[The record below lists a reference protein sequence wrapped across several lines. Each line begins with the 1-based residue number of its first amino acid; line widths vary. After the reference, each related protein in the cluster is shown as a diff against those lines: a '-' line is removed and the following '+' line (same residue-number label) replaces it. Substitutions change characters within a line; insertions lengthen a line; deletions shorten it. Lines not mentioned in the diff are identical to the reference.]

1 MRRTAEAAE
10 ATRVALIEKGVL
22 TFAEVGYHAARLDDV
37 AERAE
42 VTRGAV
48 YHHFGDKQGLLKAII
63 DRFIGAFDQSVDGL
77 VDRVIDGAVTS
88 VDGREPIDRV
98 LERLIVEPLA
108 LVESDRH
115 AAAFFELVMLR
126 AAGVHELDA
135 VRMHRR
141 EIMTG
146 RIEALAA
153 ALGEGAQEGRI
164 REDVEPD
171 AIARHIASVQY
182 GVLATWIEFGRTYSL
197 VDEGRTAAR
206 LLADAVVRRPRA
218 RRNR

>member
-37 AERAE
+37 AERAG

-48 YHHFGDKQGLLKAII
+48 YHHFGDKQGLLKAIV
-63 DRFIGAFDQSVDGL
+63 DRFISAFDQSVDRL
-77 VDRVIDGAVTS
+77 VDGTVTGAG
-88 VDGREPIDRV
+88 GREPIDRV

>member
-10 ATRVALIEKGVL
+10 ATRVALVEAGVV

-37 AERAE
+37 AERAG

-48 YHHFGDKQGLLKAII
+48 YHHFGDKQGLLTAVV
-63 DRFIGAFDQSVDGL
+63 DRFIGAFDQSVDG
-77 VDRVIDGAVTS
+77 AVTS
-88 VDGREPIDRV
+88 AGGREPIDRV

-126 AAGVHELDA
+126 AAGVSELDA

-146 RIEALAA
+146 RIDALSA
-153 ALGEGAQEGRI
+153 ALSIGAREGRI
-164 REDVEPD
+164 REDIEPD

-197 VDEGRTAAR
+197 VDAGRVAAR

>member
-10 ATRVALIEKGVL
+10 ATRVALIETGVL

-37 AERAE
+37 AERAG

-48 YHHFGDKQGLLKAII
+48 YHHFGDKPGLLAAIV
-63 DRFIGAFDQSVDGL
+63 DRFVGPFDQSVDQS

-88 VDGREPIDRV
+88 VDRQEPIDRA

-126 AAGVHELDA
+126 AAGVSELDA

-141 EIMTG
+141 ENVTG
-146 RIEALAA
+146 RIEALSAT
-153 ALGEGAQEGRI
+153 LGEGAREGRI
-164 REDVEPD
+164 REDIEPD

-197 VDEGRTAAR
+197 ADAGRIAAR
-206 LLADAVVRRPRA
+206 LLTDAVVTPPGK

>member
-10 ATRVALIEKGVL
+10 ATRVALIETGVL
-22 TFAEVGYHAARLDDV
+22 TFAEVGYHAARLDDI
-37 AERAE
+37 AERTG

-48 YHHFGDKQGLLKAII
+48 YHHFGDKPGLLAAIV
-63 DRFIGAFDQSVDGL
+63 DRFIGAFDRSVDG
-77 VDRVIDGAVTS
+77 AVAT
-88 VDGREPIDRV
+88 VDGQEPLGRV

-126 AAGVHELDA
+126 ASGVSELNA
-135 VRMHRR
+135 VRAHRR
-141 EIMTG
+141 ELMTG
-146 RIEALAA
+146 RTEALSA
-153 ALGEGAQEGRI
+153 ALREGAQEGRI
-164 REDVEPD
+164 REDITPE

-197 VDEGRTAAR
+197 VDAGGTAGR